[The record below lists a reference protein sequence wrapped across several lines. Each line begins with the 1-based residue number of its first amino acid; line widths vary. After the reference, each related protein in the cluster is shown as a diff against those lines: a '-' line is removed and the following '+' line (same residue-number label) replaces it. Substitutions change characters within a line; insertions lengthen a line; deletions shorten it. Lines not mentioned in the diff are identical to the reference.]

1 MSLNGAA
8 LHPRNRELAVTSETK
23 GINYKLASWVKLHP
37 TDSGTLNRAPEFE
50 TVHDNVGA
58 AKSARRRPED
68 PFSFASTKVRRPY
81 RECAATY
88 QARAAGIPSDAEETP
103 RMYKGVELCLCFPPF
118 LCPVRSWERCQ
129 AGIETT
135 RASLE
140 SMGPSASEPTTMLE
154 PKSGKRQGSEPER
167 SREEYFDEAGPEL
180 QKERVKRGSFG
191 ESGSLLLCL
200 FNVAPSI
207 PGWTRKESR
216 VSAARRY
223 TVLTKERKTHLIRA

>member
-1 MSLNGAA
+1 MRKADAMSLNGAA

-103 RMYKGVELCLCFPPF
+103 R
-118 LCPVRSWERCQ
+118 
-129 AGIETT
+129 
-135 RASLE
+135 
-140 SMGPSASEPTTMLE
+140 ASEPTTMVE